1 MKLLFALLIV
11 VWWISV
17 WGLADLAMENWTRK
31 QKAAA
36 YVAGIALTLVTLWF
50 FPHIADRL

>member
-11 VWWISV
+11 IWWISV
-17 WGLADLAMENWTRK
+17 WGLVDLAMENWTRK
-31 QKAAA
+31 QKTVA
-36 YVAGIALTLVTLWF
+36 YATGIALTLTTLWF